1 MLFTGNQ
8 PPCRLGIIRHQS
20 RFLATWHV
28 KGNFWCAHTLPRLL
42 QEKQLCVQLGD
53 CSYNSVIMWHIW
65 MVALPKALLQGEE
78 VLLAAGGEP
87 CPMSCGGTGW
97 CTSTIHH
104 LKPEWSAST
113 VLHPGASATLPENIA
128 ARIPHTRVQECKG
141 TWNLQVET
149 QQNGITAFGNVYFHV
164 QNLLYTSKTVNVTC
178 TSLNI

>member
-78 VLLAAGGEP
+78 VLLAARGEP

-113 VLHPGASATLPENIA
+113 VLHPGASATQRILLPEYPTPA
-128 ARIPHTRVQECKG
+128 ARVQRYMEFAGRNTTKWNHCIWKCVFSCPKSSVHKQNCKG
-141 TWNLQVET
+141 
-149 QQNGITAFGNVYFHV
+149 YM
-164 QNLLYTSKTVNVTC
+164 YKP
-178 TSLNI
+178 